1 MPNDQDLR
9 ELQEEKDVRA
19 RVMNA
24 GIVAAAVAAFMMVG
38 VAMWY
43 DGWFSNELGV
53 AAVPSNP
60 AASTSATA
68 PPASSGTVGQ
78 APQNPA
84 PAQNTR

>member
-1 MPNDQDLR
+1 MPNDQNPP

-24 GIVAAAVAAFMMVG
+24 SIVAAAVAAFMMVG

-43 DGWFSNELGV
+43 DGWFSNEFGV
-53 AAVPSNP
+53 ATVPSNP
-60 AASTSATA
+60 AVGQNTAA

-78 APQNPA
+78 APQNPR